1 MLFSSDG
8 GNNMKKVRAMYA
20 ITGQWGARNDDENPV
35 PRRRIRRRPETASR
49 L

>member
-20 ITGQWGARNDDENPV
+20 ITGEWGARNEDENPV
-35 PRRRIRRRPETASR
+35 PGGAYVSAGDG